1 MPLGGPYTLTMAAS
15 VNVLENDAS
24 SGDGVFFTRP
34 GVVVVKWD
42 SVSRSVCIE
51 WQGWAD
57 PTEFAAANEA
67 GLRALREHHT
77 SRWLADLRNLKA
89 IQQSDQ
95 DWITRDWFPRMLAA
109 GLTRMALV
117 NAKSGLAMMN
127 IRAILARVPS
137 TTKLDVGYFTTVDEA
152 REWLAGS
159 AISPLRSQEA
169 TVDSVKATT

>member
-1 MPLGGPYTLTMAAS
+1 MPAS
-15 VNVLENDAS
+15 VEVLEDDPS
-24 SGDGVFFTRP
+24 SGDGVVFTRP

-42 SVSRSVCIE
+42 SVSKSVCIE

-57 PTEFAAANEA
+57 PTEFAEANEA

-95 DWITRDWFPRMLAA
+95 DWITMDWFPRMLAA

-127 IRAILARVPS
+127 IRDILARVPS
-137 TTKLDVGYFTTVDEA
+137 SIKLDVEYFATVEEA
-152 REWLAGS
+152 RRWLAGS
-159 AISPLRSQEA
+159 ATSPSSALKA
-169 TVDSVKATT
+169 AVDSERSSI

>member
-1 MPLGGPYTLTMAAS
+1 M
-15 VNVLENDAS
+15 
-24 SGDGVFFTRP
+24 DGVYFAAP

-42 SVSRSVCIE
+42 PTSKSVCIE
-51 WQGWAD
+51 WQGWAN

-67 GLRALREHHT
+67 GLRALTEHHT

-95 DWITRDWFPRMLAA
+95 DWITMDWFPRLLAA

-127 IRAILARVPS
+127 IRDILARVPI
-137 TTKLDVGYFTTVDEA
+137 TTTLEVEYFATVDEA

-159 AISPLRSQEA
+159 AIGSSRSQEA
-169 TVDSVKATT
+169 AVDSVKAST

>member
-1 MPLGGPYTLTMAAS
+1 MDVPRL
-15 VNVLENDAS
+15 
-24 SGDGVFFTRP
+24 DGVYFAAP

-42 SVSRSVCIE
+42 PTSKSVCIE
-51 WQGWAD
+51 WQGWAN

-67 GLRALREHHT
+67 GLRALTEHHT

-109 GLTRMALV
+109 GLARMALV

-127 IRAILARVPS
+127 IRDILAKVPS
-137 TTKLDVGYFTTVDEA
+137 TTALEVEYFATVDEA

-159 AISPLRSQEA
+159 AIGSSRSNEA
-169 TVDSVKATT
+169 VHSVKAST